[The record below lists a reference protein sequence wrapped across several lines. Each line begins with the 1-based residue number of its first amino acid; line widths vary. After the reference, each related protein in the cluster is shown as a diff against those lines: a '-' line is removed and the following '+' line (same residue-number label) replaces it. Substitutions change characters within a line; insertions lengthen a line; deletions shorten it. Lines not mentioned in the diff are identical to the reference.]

1 MTQTQQ
7 PLPILPAYVAAGA
20 GFVVLITLWAAFFMP
35 ATLGGRASFVIVN
48 GGSMEPALRDG
59 DLTLLRRQAY
69 YAAGQ
74 IVAFRASGGVAVH
87 RIQSVQPDGAYVMK
101 GDNKERI
108 DPWLPSDENVLGKVV
123 LRVPLAGRVIQN
135 GGPLV
140 FGLIVG
146 LLVTLA
152 VFWQDSGKAAER
164 AGRHETQTAP
174 ASLRTRTPVQRTRRN
189 RAA

>member
-1 MTQTQQ
+1 MRFNQTAIE
-7 PLPILPAYVAAGA
+7 PLPALMAAGSRFGDRGTHTSRTIMLKEILELFAVVAAHA
-20 GFVVLITLWAAFFMP
+20 DRATYTAA
-35 ATLGGRASFVIVN
+35 IV
-48 GGSMEPALRDG
+48 
-59 DLTLLRRQAY
+59 
-69 YAAGQ
+69 
-74 IVAFRASGGVAVH
+74 
-87 RIQSVQPDGAYVMK
+87 
-101 GDNKERI
+101 
-108 DPWLPSDENVLGKVV
+108 DENVLGKVV

-152 VFWQDSGKAAER
+152 VFCQDSGKAIER
-164 AGRHETQTAP
+164 AGRLETQTAP